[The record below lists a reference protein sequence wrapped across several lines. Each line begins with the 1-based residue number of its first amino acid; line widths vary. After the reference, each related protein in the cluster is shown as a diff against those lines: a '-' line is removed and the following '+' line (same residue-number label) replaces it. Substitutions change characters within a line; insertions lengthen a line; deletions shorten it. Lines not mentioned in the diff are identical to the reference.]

1 LDRNGEPLYSS
12 KIALEFEV
20 MTYVV
25 VHRIFSLSVSLPVR
39 GADGLAKR
47 ALYGGIERQRLS
59 SQSVK
64 SHLRDTTGV
73 PGSMA
78 DLATALGTEM
88 SVRSAII
95 GPERIAPALLK
106 RGLADDEANE
116 WADAVMRLFQSGKK
130 APSSEAVA
138 TKKSKKAKAG
148 AEDEEIKENEPD
160 DTVATSE
167 PGRQILTLGEQE
179 IAALTE
185 VAVVLHKE
193 KIASSEMRSLLE
205 KATKRKS
212 LSKKVQDTLAALDA
226 VRKHAG
232 LDGALFG
239 RMATGIAVSRIDSAV
254 HVGHALTTHAIQSS
268 IDFFSAQDQLL
279 DRDAGETGG
288 AHIGSRELTSGVFY
302 LPVVIDIEQIRKN
315 CAGWTNDEIANV
327 VGWLVKSIATITP
340 AAMLGSTA
348 PFTDPGEVVVEITT
362 GQPVN
367 AMGAFERPVAPTV
380 EASVAAFN
388 HHIERIWSMIGH
400 PAKVAR
406 LSEFIDPKAST
417 PAVQR
422 LADAVANAIRTAV
435 SAPR

>member
-1 LDRNGEPLYSS
+1 
-12 KIALEFEV
+12 
-20 MTYVV
+20 MTHVI

-47 ALYGGIERQRLS
+47 ALYGGVERQRLS

-64 SHLRDTTGV
+64 AHLRDTTGI

-78 DLATALGTEM
+78 DLAASLDTEM
-88 SVRSAII
+88 SVRSALI
-95 GPERIAPALLK
+95 GPNLIAPALMEN
-106 RGLADDEANE
+106 GLTDAEASK
-116 WADAVMRLFQSGKK
+116 WAAAVMALFQTGKK
-130 APSSEAVA
+130 RPTSEAA
-138 TKKSKKAKAG
+138 PNRKSKKAKVDAG
-148 AEDEEIKENEPD
+148 DEDEEVEVNEDRSD
-160 DTVATSE
+160 DEVTIQDA
-167 PGRQILTLGEQE
+167 GRQILALGKQE
-179 IAALTE
+179 IAALTG
-185 VAVVLHKE
+185 VALALHKQ
-193 KIASSEMRSLLE
+193 KVAPSEMRDLLT
-205 KATKRKS
+205 KPTKRKGQP
-212 LSKKVQDTLAALDA
+212 KNVQDALAALDA

-302 LPVVIDIEQIRKN
+302 LPAVIDIEQMHKN
-315 CAGWTNDEIANV
+315 CAGWTNDEIAKV

-348 PFTDPGEVVVEITT
+348 PFADPGEVVVEITK

-367 AMGAFERPVAPTV
+367 AMGAFERPVVPTV

-388 HHIERIWSMIGH
+388 RHMERVWSMIGH
-400 PAKVAR
+400 PEKVAR
-406 LSEFIDPKAST
+406 LSEFIDPKVST

-422 LADAVANAIRTAV
+422 LADTVANSISTAV
-435 SAPR
+435 STPR

>member
-1 LDRNGEPLYSS
+1 
-12 KIALEFEV
+12 

-47 ALYGGIERQRLS
+47 ALYGGVERQRLS

-64 SHLRDTTGV
+64 AHLRDGTGIQ
-73 PGSMA
+73 GSMA
-78 DLATALGTEM
+78 DLAKSLGTEM
-88 SVRSAII
+88 SVRSALI
-95 GPERIAPALLK
+95 GPNVIAPALIK
-106 RGLADDEANE
+106 HGLSEEKASE
-116 WADAVMRLFQSGKK
+116 WADAVMALFQSGKK
-130 APSSEAVA
+130 KPLSA
-138 TKKSKKAKAG
+138 TATGKKNKKTKAG
-148 AEDEEIKENEPD
+148 DTADEEADEDSSD
-160 DTVATSE
+160 DEARAE
-167 PGRQILTLGEQE
+167 EAGRQVLTLGRQE
-179 IAALTE
+179 IEALTA
-185 VAVVLHKE
+185 VAVTLHKE
-193 KIASSEMRSLLE
+193 KIALSEMRDLLG
-205 KATKRKS
+205 KQTKRKGHS
-212 LSKKVQDTLAALDA
+212 AKVQNALKALDA

-315 CAGWTNDEIANV
+315 CAGWSSDQIATA

-348 PFTDPGEVVVEITT
+348 PFTDPGEVVVEITK

-367 AMGAFERPVAPTV
+367 AMGAFERPVTPTI

-388 HHIERIWSMIGH
+388 RHLERIWSMIGT

-406 LSEFIDPKAST
+406 LSEYIDPKAST

-422 LADAVANAIRTAV
+422 LADAVDDAIRTTAL
-435 SAPR
+435 APR